1 MPISCG
7 TYFMSLLTVVEA
19 SKNFNVGRT
28 AIYKAI
34 KKGELT
40 PQLNEAGVQMLDPQD
55 MIRVFGNRNK
65 KPVSTAKNMAVSV
78 DNDELVKELRLQIEE
93 LKQDKVFLKQ
103 EITSVRRDFDDFKL
117 LIEHQAKT
125 EVTKTAKTEPKL
137 NERSFSE
144 QKKQVHEQVETKPE
158 NVQNQHMVTGF
169 LSRLLKLK

>member
-1 MPISCG
+1 
-7 TYFMSLLTVVEA
+7 MSLLTVVEA

-125 EVTKTAKTEPKL
+125 EVTKTEKTEPKL
-137 NERSFSE
+137 NESSFSE

>member
-1 MPISCG
+1 
-7 TYFMSLLTVVEA
+7 MSLLTVVEA

-125 EVTKTAKTEPKL
+125 EVIKTAKTEPKL

-158 NVQNQHMVTGF
+158 NVQNQHTVTGF

>member
-1 MPISCG
+1 
-7 TYFMSLLTVVEA
+7 MSLLTVVEA

-125 EVTKTAKTEPKL
+125 EVTKTEKTEPKL

-144 QKKQVHEQVETKPE
+144 QKKQVDEQVETKPE
-158 NVQNQHMVTGF
+158 NVQNQHTVTGF